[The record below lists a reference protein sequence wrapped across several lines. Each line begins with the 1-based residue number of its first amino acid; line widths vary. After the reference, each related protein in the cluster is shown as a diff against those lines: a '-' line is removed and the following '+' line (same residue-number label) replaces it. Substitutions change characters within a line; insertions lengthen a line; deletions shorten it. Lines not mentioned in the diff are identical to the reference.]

1 MNSEEKYVGSNGN
14 DSDNV
19 LPFNGSYNGSSGET
33 ADNRPL
39 ITSELIQRC
48 LHRPTDEVAWKEF
61 IRRFTPTIR
70 TTVEKSFQLKE
81 KEGERTRQYNA
92 EMVETVVQIVY
103 YKLTRD
109 RCKALS
115 VLEGRAVKPYL
126 TMVSI
131 STALDYLRGGK
142 YL

>member
-1 MNSEEKYVGSNGN
+1 MNWEEKYVGFNGN
-14 DSDNV
+14 NSDNTIT
-19 LPFNGSYNGSSGET
+19 LNGASKPLADSQPMIT
-33 ADNRPL
+33 A
-39 ITSELIQRC
+39 ELIQRC
-48 LHRPTDEVAWKEF
+48 LHRPTDEVAWREF

-70 TTVEKSFQLKE
+70 ATVEKSFQLKE
-81 KEGERTRQYNA
+81 REGEHTLQYNA

-109 RCKALS
+109 RCRALS
-115 VLEGRAVKPYL
+115 SLDGSGVKPYL
-126 TMVSI
+126 MMVSI

>member
-1 MNSEEKYVGSNGN
+1 MNLEEKSVGFNGN
-14 DSDNV
+14 NSDNIRSIK
-19 LPFNGSYNGSSGET
+19 GASREMS
-33 ADNRPL
+33 DNQPI

-48 LHRPTDEVAWKEF
+48 LHRPTDEIAWKEF

-81 KEGERTRQYNA
+81 IEGERTIKYNA
-92 EMVETVVQIVY
+92 EMIEAVVQIVY
-103 YKLTRD
+103 YKITRD
-109 RCKALS
+109 RCRALGMLNGS
-115 VLEGRAVKPYL
+115 GVKPYL
-126 TMVSI
+126 RMVSI

>member
-1 MNSEEKYVGSNGN
+1 MNSEEKYVGFNGN

-19 LPFNGSYNGSSGET
+19 LQFNGSSKEM
-33 ADNRPL
+33 ADNKP
-39 ITSELIQRC
+39 IINSELIQRC

-81 KEGERTRQYNA
+81 KEGERTLQYNA

>member
-1 MNSEEKYVGSNGN
+1 MGFNGN
-14 DSDNV
+14 NSDNV
-19 LPFNGSYNGSSGET
+19 LTFTGSVKET

-48 LHRPTDEVAWKEF
+48 LHRPTDEAAWREF

-81 KEGERTRQYNA
+81 TEGERTLQYSA

-115 VLEGRAVKPYL
+115 SLDGKGVKPYL
-126 TMVSI
+126 MMVSI

-142 YL
+142 HL